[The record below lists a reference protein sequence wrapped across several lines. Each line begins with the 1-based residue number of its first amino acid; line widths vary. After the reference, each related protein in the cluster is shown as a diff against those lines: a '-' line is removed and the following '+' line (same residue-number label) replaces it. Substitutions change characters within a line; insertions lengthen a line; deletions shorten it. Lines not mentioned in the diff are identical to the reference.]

1 MVEQIL
7 KYGLIVMALGFIK
20 HTASVIIALINE
32 RKEKDLLK
40 MKLDHEKD
48 MEQLKRKD
56 SKKKDKHR
64 NRSG

>member
-1 MVEQIL
+1 MGL
-7 KYGLIVMALGFIK
+7 GLIK
-20 HTASVIIALINE
+20 YTASVVIALINE

-48 MEQLKRKD
+48 MERLKHKH
-56 SKKKDKHR
+56 SKKKGKQR

>member
-1 MVEQIL
+1 
-7 KYGLIVMALGFIK
+7 MALGFIK